1 MSLSLKEIAKDPEYG
16 KYDFISKWPIFA
28 GVSIL
33 AMVISMGLFIFKGF
47 NYGIDFTG
55 GTEIQVKFE
64 QAVQPE
70 EMRKFVNDLG
80 LSNASVQA
88 LDAGDVEYLIRT
100 DSEGKTDEE
109 MNENA
114 QETTNKLSQGLLNT
128 FEANKPEIRRVDT
141 VGPQVGEDLKRN
153 SILAA
158 FYSMVAILLYISLRF
173 DYKFAPGAVFCLVHD
188 AVVTLGVYSLLDK
201 EVNLQTLASILTIIG
216 YSLNDTI
223 INFDRIRENLPV
235 FKKKPLAL
243 VINRSVNDMLSRT
256 ILTSLVVIVA
266 TIILYIFADGVI
278 KELAFA
284 LTIGFVVGVYSTM
297 YVSSPMV
304 LLFDKPEKN

>member
-16 KYDFISKWPIFA
+16 KYDFISKWPLFA
-28 GVSIL
+28 GVSIFL
-33 AMVISMGLFIFKGF
+33 MIASIGLMMFKGF
-47 NYGIDFTG
+47 NYGIDFKG

-100 DSEGKTDEE
+100 DSEGKTDDE
-109 MNENA
+109 MNKNA
-114 QETTNKLSQGLLNT
+114 LETNNKLSAGLMST
-128 FEANKPEIRRVDT
+128 FEAKKPEVRRVDT

-188 AVVTLGVYSLLDK
+188 AIITLGIYSLLDK
-201 EVNLQTLASILTIIG
+201 EVNLQTLASVLTIIG

-235 FKKKPLAL
+235 YKKKPLAMI
-243 VINRSVNDMLSRT
+243 INRSVNDMLSRT
-256 ILTSLVVIVA
+256 IITSLVVIAA
-266 TIILYIFADGVI
+266 TIVLYIFADGVI
-278 KELAFA
+278 EEMAFA
-284 LTIGFVVGVYSTM
+284 LTVGFVASVYSTM
-297 YVSSPMV
+297 YVSSPLV
-304 LLFDKPEKN
+304 LLFDKPEA